1 MKQAMDTEKLTM
13 NINIAGETLALTV
26 PYEQQEH
33 VRATEKAVDNLFKE
47 WSERFRNKS
56 PQFILAMI
64 AYQYASHFLSVCDV
78 HESAIKVLEE
88 LEEQIDDAMM
98 QPKVLD

>member
-1 MKQAMDTEKLTM
+1 MDTEKLTM

-26 PYEQQEH
+26 AFDQQDH
-33 VRATEKAVDNLFKE
+33 VRATEKAVGNLFKE
-47 WSERFRNKS
+47 WSGRFKNKS

-78 HESAIKVLEE
+78 HESAIKTLEQIE
-88 LEEQIDDAMM
+88 CQIDDAMM
-98 QPKVLD
+98 NPKPLD